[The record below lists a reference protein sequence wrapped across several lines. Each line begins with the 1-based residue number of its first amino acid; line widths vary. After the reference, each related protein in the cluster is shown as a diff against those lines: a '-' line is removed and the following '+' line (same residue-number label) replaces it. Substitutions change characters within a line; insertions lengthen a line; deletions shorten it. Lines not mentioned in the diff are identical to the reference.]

1 MAKKLLQILSVEDKD
16 KLKKKDEAKETEK
29 NVTASDVAKKFNVQ
43 LTTNDTGS
51 KTTPGVN
58 PVNQIVNAT
67 KQKVDALY
75 QNRLTDI
82 YSRAKAYAEQG
93 PEYVLDLANSI
104 VGGNLTSP
112 GSGNTGKLDIDA
124 IYGMTKMNS
133 EISRMLSESGIFN
146 IREIATNPYYAH
158 LSSQDYRK
166 SLLPILQ
173 NELTGSQKADE
184 DNKAAVAEYE
194 ANLRNLRAEYERQAE
209 TAAQWKNFFSP
220 LGENPT
226 LDDKLRAAGIAT
238 GQTYDMSVFRG
249 MDKYTA
255 YEKKQEL
262 DNWFAGLDAAALS
275 ATPVV
280 EEPEAPKYT
289 SKTAGIQDEIST
301 LEKYL
306 NAHQTLEE
314 LTAYARS
321 NPNFAADSVYTA
333 PDYSNLSA
341 WEQFLAPQ
349 MGGAYSGNALAT
361 YINTGD
367 VDPYF
372 SQDPGSADYYKRWEE
387 LGYNYMLDKDK
398 AIWNVLQKMDP
409 AKASEYLHA
418 LSQIYL
424 LPTRAQGY
432 RSWDET
438 VATNPWTAAPAWI
451 GSVGRGI
458 DNILNVP
465 RQLAE
470 AWAGIDNAYS
480 AAFDSL
486 NRQGYTR
493 NAQLGAIQESDMP
506 DWLKTV
512 ASYGYQGA
520 SSFADNTAR
529 LIASGFNPTTSLIMA
544 GMQSASASLH
554 ESSSRDDM
562 SGAAKII
569 KAIGAGAMEV
579 GTEKIGL
586 DALFDKGK
594 KGALQYLKNVVL
606 SEISEETINAAS
618 EPMLEAVVAYL
629 FDHEAEIKS
638 GPEFWSDLTDTAITT
653 AISSLLSGGG
663 GVITQRNE
671 TARSGEYTRQNGDP
685 ERILQIATGMA
696 EGTES
701 KRVADEVTARLKKN
715 PKKGIT
721 NYELGKLTQ
730 SLGNDLGQERAQ
742 VFDRVQD
749 EAIENRLIELG
760 DSPETAKKNAPAIRK
775 LARGEKLTIKERAVD
790 WNENMNQVVRELTRE
805 TEVEDADRVGNSW
818 VTEMGNK
825 QRNETAS
832 VRAKMAEYGMAMRE
846 PSIGQA
852 ATRAEEAAQAKVQKK
867 GGKFTGKPT
876 DTHVTFTRRGDA
888 EPGSGDL
895 HRFEKGNDGK
905 MYAIVS
911 TGDSRGKMPG
921 VVSTGDS
928 RGKMPDVNDTEADTK
943 VNTGLAP
950 VGKLPTVN
958 DTEAD
963 SKMDTGLAP
972 VANLREGEVAIPVE
986 DIDIAAGEGI
996 QEIIEFVMD
1005 DTLPHEVT
1013 AEEAN
1018 ALMQSYKASGGGK
1031 ATTFIEAFEGGYLR
1045 GFSGQQDVGGVIDP
1059 AMSKVAYEA
1068 GKADAEKYEATRVE
1082 RAKAARKVTNPT
1094 VGWIGDIEGNASI
1107 SGKGDSAALDAEVEN
1122 MTEGQRLTVEYG
1134 KALAKRAGINVVFYR
1149 SKAGADGKIT
1159 TDNGRYVP
1167 STHTIYL
1174 DINAG
1179 VNDATSLGKAN
1190 VEGTLGYAMSR
1201 TLGHEVTHAIEATS
1215 AEFYAKYKQ
1224 AVKEALNKKGKDWAV
1239 LVRDRIDQAL
1249 SDGKKMTYAEA
1260 ESEVVADASEY
1271 MLQDAKITQE
1281 LEPGLYN
1288 KIKAVVKD
1296 FVTKLNDVFRELG
1309 LKGSV
1314 ESRTLREMRDG
1325 VYHYMDGLQELW
1337 GAAFDEMAG
1346 IEGTAAVDGVEDAL
1360 YKTGEVYDYTA
1371 QSSARVNDKE
1381 TIEFLENQQHITTY
1395 RAMQMIDGEL
1405 YPPMAEFIG
1414 SKKDGNREDASAV
1427 GSWEMATEHPELIKW
1442 VDGKPKFELKKV
1454 NDDGS
1459 VSTVPAAYNP
1469 YMHSSNTVLNDQFS
1483 KAFQRKNLVV
1493 VECVVPVSESDGAYH
1508 AQYAKDAT
1516 GWHEWKSGIV
1526 AGELAKQKSGFRR
1539 DVFLSRY
1546 IKPVRILSDAEVAE
1560 KIAGYLDGTDVTIPF
1575 QSAWPTLRDA
1585 LVQAGVNVTEP
1596 RGLGPSQMKIAM
1608 EAFNDWKSNGSE
1620 DYYQSNARKNNSFDR
1635 AVEVRYNHPSLKEAL
1650 TRDEALQLDDRLHY
1664 RIHFPSK
1671 GNEIKIGSDFAE
1683 EITAHGDHMRLVVM
1697 RRDTRFGISVL
1708 GVYNVNPKRYNGR
1721 IPDLIP
1727 KYKEAIK
1734 KHGAEWFE
1742 RCYRLASWD
1751 GRERFFSGWDR
1762 ENLVFPAFE
1771 KVEQR
1776 DVYDET
1782 NGTTD
1787 TSGIRGNR
1795 AGDAGRGEVT
1805 SPDGIDID
1813 KDADAAYFQPSART
1827 WYESDYVTKRDEAA
1841 EHLAKTIGV
1850 PVSKARKW
1858 IDDVTSVAAYVLDN
1872 KARVDYI
1879 PTAVKGISAF
1889 KSNPEYGGSIDMST
1903 ICAKRRLATGTLD
1916 AIQRVLGDEVLTK
1929 DDFLRIREMMKER
1942 GHEVACGLCFVE
1954 SSRKNLSKYNA
1965 QFMEQYN
1972 STHPDGEISMTDLN
1986 TVDGLENL
1994 RVNNEDAY
2002 SEYEKFM
2009 NKLAQRKPKLFEKR
2023 TEYEHEILKRFK
2035 SDTTVGVKNRNGG
2048 LRLQSFSDFEIVHL
2062 IDMMQVITD
2071 MASVGLAGQAYTKVP
2086 DFAWALGNT
2095 GLKINLSLIAK
2106 GVDADGNLIFDDV
2119 EGMPYKEAKKLRDY
2133 YSENVGTV
2141 VVTFTDEQ
2149 LIAAM
2154 KSNFVDYIIPFHRS
2168 QWQKSDYK
2176 QLGLPEG
2183 TKDYTLHQNEKQGRK
2198 RVKENFLPNAY
2209 WDPDLSGNE
2218 NAEVYLKMCE
2228 ADGRTP
2234 KFAKFLSKDADGHW
2248 VAPDGY
2254 WKLLID
2260 FKMYDNNGKGS
2271 RQMPVQPNFN
2281 MDKAMEMLE
2290 NYKGTHDSFPVAQDV
2305 VDDFVQEYRDSKGGV
2320 QKTGGQYTVNPYQS
2334 SARTGLPEEI
2344 GTREY
2349 LSESDDSIAET
2360 VEERNALTIYQQ
2372 RLKAHAEASEAV
2384 MAAEDALI
2392 GKEGQELAD
2401 ARAELAKARSR
2412 QNELYRRLLKVENT
2426 EHVQKVIERT
2436 QRFINE
2442 ELHGKTS
2449 KDVAQMVSGME
2460 TEIANLKSDLEGLKG
2475 AAKTQREAD
2484 IRQRERMIARLRSQ
2498 SAQAL
2503 IRNTEEYQNR
2513 IKALREH
2520 SEISKDI
2527 AKKERHIKHVVKN
2540 LSDRILMETDYNN
2553 VKEPL
2558 KPAVHALVKA
2568 FVDDFGNLVF
2578 TNPSDEAVGRGKE
2591 STLKAREKFERLK
2604 MAYDKLA
2611 DIDGE
2616 EAMAYDPEVSAWLAE
2631 LHTLA
2636 ESYDTLAD
2644 ITDSKARLKTK
2655 LYIYERLSGI
2665 ADSIAYMVKTADQIF
2680 VNGRRQQI
2688 ANVAGDVANTLTAK
2702 NDRKEFTGKLGE
2714 AINALD
2720 DVLLKGNM
2728 TAVTFFESL
2737 ENSGL
2742 KHLYDD
2748 ITDAERVSAARVKE
2762 ARDYIAELMKKHG
2775 YLSWGN
2781 MRKPVSFVTE
2791 QGREVYM
2798 TTGNMLWAYA
2808 TAKRELSNP
2817 LTATHHLSE
2826 GGFAYDEKAKR
2837 TKEVNG
2843 SQWKN
2848 THNKLSAKDIVTI
2861 EGMLTADQKAFA
2873 DACVEYMS
2881 TECADWGNEASMALF
2896 GIKKY
2901 NEEYYFPYQVDKD
2914 QLHKNSAAGSASTTD
2929 DARLKHISFSHS
2941 VTANANE
2948 PLVMGDF
2955 LDIVDNHINQMAI
2968 YSAFVLPIENLN
2980 RVLNSKVEYQDET
2993 VTIRS
2998 LIASK
3003 HGKAAQKYLTDF
3015 LKDMNGGPQTDKRG
3029 EANGFIRLFKK
3040 NAVMGKLSVAMQQ
3053 FSSIARAFVYI
3064 NPKYFL
3070 NIPKEL
3076 PYTTWERMMQ
3086 YSGTTVYKDMGG
3098 FNVGLGKQAAD
3109 WIGKGALEEYNYW
3122 ERGKFLLDQKGVT
3135 AMKDNWVDFLT
3146 ALPGVMDKITWAAI
3160 WTATENEQ
3168 ADLHPGMDRNS
3179 VEFLEMVGERFDDVV
3194 RHSQVY
3200 DSVLAKSQNMRSKS
3214 GLAKMATAF
3223 MAEPTLTMNML
3234 YSAFKNGD
3242 KKLIARTAV
3251 SLVLNAVLGALGYAA
3266 VTAWDKDDD
3275 ERTATEKFVT
3285 KFSGKLVDSINPLTM
3300 IPIVSDMW
3308 SIVSGYD
3315 VERTDMAVFA
3325 DLYKYGK
3332 QFFEKLDEGK
3342 EITFRDYENFF
3353 GTAVTTATGVPLK
3366 NLMGDFRRLVL
3377 NLPETDFSAPEAS
3390 RVKYGV
3396 LDEIMPFRDTSNT
3409 SYYERLLAATMD
3421 GDKQEMHD
3429 LKDYLMATK
3438 SVKEDTV
3445 RNGVVN
3451 AYKKEYQR
3459 GGITKDEAVDF
3470 LEKNGLAKDRK
3481 SAFEYVDKWDEG
3493 TDGYS
3498 AYNTLRQAF
3507 SGGNSTEIQKA
3518 WKELEQN
3525 GWETDTIG
3533 NYVRGTIIKDMVT
3546 NGQITPSKATEL
3558 IRKYY
3563 PYKKDSDNINKPQ
3576 EWLKDK

>member
-1 MAKKLLQILSVEDKD
+1 M
-16 KLKKKDEAKETEK
+16 
-29 NVTASDVAKKFNVQ
+29 
-43 LTTNDTGS
+43 
-51 KTTPGVN
+51 
-58 PVNQIVNAT
+58 
-67 KQKVDALY
+67 
-75 QNRLTDI
+75 
-82 YSRAKAYAEQG
+82 
-93 PEYVLDLANSI
+93 
-104 VGGNLTSP
+104 
-112 GSGNTGKLDIDA
+112 
-124 IYGMTKMNS
+124 
-133 EISRMLSESGIFN
+133 
-146 IREIATNPYYAH
+146 
-158 LSSQDYRK
+158 
-166 SLLPILQ
+166 
-173 NELTGSQKADE
+173 
-184 DNKAAVAEYE
+184 
-194 ANLRNLRAEYERQAE
+194 
-209 TAAQWKNFFSP
+209 
-220 LGENPT
+220 
-226 LDDKLRAAGIAT
+226 
-238 GQTYDMSVFRG
+238 
-249 MDKYTA
+249 
-255 YEKKQEL
+255 
-262 DNWFAGLDAAALS
+262 
-275 ATPVV
+275 
-280 EEPEAPKYT
+280 
-289 SKTAGIQDEIST
+289 
-301 LEKYL
+301 
-306 NAHQTLEE
+306 
-314 LTAYARS
+314 
-321 NPNFAADSVYTA
+321 
-333 PDYSNLSA
+333 
-341 WEQFLAPQ
+341 
-349 MGGAYSGNALAT
+349 
-361 YINTGD
+361 
-367 VDPYF
+367 
-372 SQDPGSADYYKRWEE
+372 
-387 LGYNYMLDKDK
+387 
-398 AIWNVLQKMDP
+398 
-409 AKASEYLHA
+409 
-418 LSQIYL
+418 
-424 LPTRAQGY
+424 
-432 RSWDET
+432 
-438 VATNPWTAAPAWI
+438 
-451 GSVGRGI
+451 
-458 DNILNVP
+458 
-465 RQLAE
+465 
-470 AWAGIDNAYS
+470 
-480 AAFDSL
+480 
-486 NRQGYTR
+486 
-493 NAQLGAIQESDMP
+493 
-506 DWLKTV
+506 
-512 ASYGYQGA
+512 
-520 SSFADNTAR
+520 
-529 LIASGFNPTTSLIMA
+529 
-544 GMQSASASLH
+544 
-554 ESSSRDDM
+554 
-562 SGAAKII
+562 
-569 KAIGAGAMEV
+569 
-579 GTEKIGL
+579 
-586 DALFDKGK
+586 
-594 KGALQYLKNVVL
+594 
-606 SEISEETINAAS
+606 
-618 EPMLEAVVAYL
+618 
-629 FDHEAEIKS
+629 
-638 GPEFWSDLTDTAITT
+638 
-653 AISSLLSGGG
+653 
-663 GVITQRNE
+663 
-671 TARSGEYTRQNGDP
+671 
-685 ERILQIATGMA
+685 
-696 EGTES
+696 
-701 KRVADEVTARLKKN
+701 
-715 PKKGIT
+715 
-721 NYELGKLTQ
+721 
-730 SLGNDLGQERAQ
+730 
-742 VFDRVQD
+742 
-749 EAIENRLIELG
+749 
-760 DSPETAKKNAPAIRK
+760 
-775 LARGEKLTIKERAVD
+775 
-790 WNENMNQVVRELTRE
+790 
-805 TEVEDADRVGNSW
+805 
-818 VTEMGNK
+818 
-825 QRNETAS
+825 
-832 VRAKMAEYGMAMRE
+832 
-846 PSIGQA
+846 
-852 ATRAEEAAQAKVQKK
+852 
-867 GGKFTGKPT
+867 
-876 DTHVTFTRRGDA
+876 
-888 EPGSGDL
+888 
-895 HRFEKGNDGK
+895 
-905 MYAIVS
+905 
-911 TGDSRGKMPG
+911 
-921 VVSTGDS
+921 
-928 RGKMPDVNDTEADTK
+928 
-943 VNTGLAP
+943 
-950 VGKLPTVN
+950 
-958 DTEAD
+958 
-963 SKMDTGLAP
+963 
-972 VANLREGEVAIPVE
+972 
-986 DIDIAAGEGI
+986 
-996 QEIIEFVMD
+996 
-1005 DTLPHEVT
+1005 
-1013 AEEAN
+1013 
-1018 ALMQSYKASGGGK
+1018 
-1031 ATTFIEAFEGGYLR
+1031 
-1045 GFSGQQDVGGVIDP
+1045 
-1059 AMSKVAYEA
+1059 
-1068 GKADAEKYEATRVE
+1068 
-1082 RAKAARKVTNPT
+1082 
-1094 VGWIGDIEGNASI
+1094 
-1107 SGKGDSAALDAEVEN
+1107 
-1122 MTEGQRLTVEYG
+1122 
-1134 KALAKRAGINVVFYR
+1134 
-1149 SKAGADGKIT
+1149 
-1159 TDNGRYVP
+1159 
-1167 STHTIYL
+1167 
-1174 DINAG
+1174 
-1179 VNDATSLGKAN
+1179 
-1190 VEGTLGYAMSR
+1190 
-1201 TLGHEVTHAIEATS
+1201 
-1215 AEFYAKYKQ
+1215 
-1224 AVKEALNKKGKDWAV
+1224 
-1239 LVRDRIDQAL
+1239 
-1249 SDGKKMTYAEA
+1249 
-1260 ESEVVADASEY
+1260 
-1271 MLQDAKITQE
+1271 
-1281 LEPGLYN
+1281 
-1288 KIKAVVKD
+1288 
-1296 FVTKLNDVFRELG
+1296 
-1309 LKGSV
+1309 
-1314 ESRTLREMRDG
+1314 
-1325 VYHYMDGLQELW
+1325 
-1337 GAAFDEMAG
+1337 
-1346 IEGTAAVDGVEDAL
+1346 
-1360 YKTGEVYDYTA
+1360 
-1371 QSSARVNDKE
+1371 
-1381 TIEFLENQQHITTY
+1381 
-1395 RAMQMIDGEL
+1395 
-1405 YPPMAEFIG
+1405 
-1414 SKKDGNREDASAV
+1414 
-1427 GSWEMATEHPELIKW
+1427 
-1442 VDGKPKFELKKV
+1442 
-1454 NDDGS
+1454 
-1459 VSTVPAAYNP
+1459 
-1469 YMHSSNTVLNDQFS
+1469 
-1483 KAFQRKNLVV
+1483 
-1493 VECVVPVSESDGAYH
+1493 
-1508 AQYAKDAT
+1508 
-1516 GWHEWKSGIV
+1516 
-1526 AGELAKQKSGFRR
+1526 
-1539 DVFLSRY
+1539 
-1546 IKPVRILSDAEVAE
+1546 
-1560 KIAGYLDGTDVTIPF
+1560 
-1575 QSAWPTLRDA
+1575 
-1585 LVQAGVNVTEP
+1585 
-1596 RGLGPSQMKIAM
+1596 
-1608 EAFNDWKSNGSE
+1608 
-1620 DYYQSNARKNNSFDR
+1620 
-1635 AVEVRYNHPSLKEAL
+1635 
-1650 TRDEALQLDDRLHY
+1650 
-1664 RIHFPSK
+1664 
-1671 GNEIKIGSDFAE
+1671 
-1683 EITAHGDHMRLVVM
+1683 
-1697 RRDTRFGISVL
+1697 
-1708 GVYNVNPKRYNGR
+1708 
-1721 IPDLIP
+1721 
-1727 KYKEAIK
+1727 
-1734 KHGAEWFE
+1734 
-1742 RCYRLASWD
+1742 
-1751 GRERFFSGWDR
+1751 
-1762 ENLVFPAFE
+1762 
-1771 KVEQR
+1771 
-1776 DVYDET
+1776 
-1782 NGTTD
+1782 
-1787 TSGIRGNR
+1787 
-1795 AGDAGRGEVT
+1795 T

-1813 KDADAAYFQPSART
+1813 KDKDAAYFQPSART

-1994 RVNNEDAY
+1994 RANNEDAY
-2002 SEYEKFM
+2002 REYEKFM

-2023 TEYEHEILKRFK
+2023 TEYDHEILKRFK

-2133 YSENVGTV
+2133 YSDNVGTV

-2154 KSNFVDYIIPFHRS
+2154 KSDFVDYIIPFHRS

-2176 QLGLPEG
+2176 KLGLPEG

-2320 QKTGGQYTVNPYQS
+2320 QKTGSQYTVNPYQS
-2334 SARTGLPEEI
+2334 SARTGLTEEI

-2372 RLKAHAEASEAV
+2372 RLKAHAESSEAV
-2384 MAAEDALI
+2384 MAAEAALI

-2436 QRFINE
+2436 HRFINE
-2442 ELHGKTS
+2442 ELYGKTS
-2449 KDVAQMVSGME
+2449 EDVAQIVSGME

-2484 IRQRERMIARLRSQ
+2484 IRQRERMLARLRSNA
-2498 SAQAL
+2498 AQAL
-2503 IRNTEEYQNR
+2503 IRNTEEYQER
-2513 IKALREH
+2513 IKGIREH

-2636 ESYDTLAD
+2636 ERYDTLAD

-2655 LYIYERLSGI
+2655 LFIYERLSGI

-2861 EGMLTADQKAFA
+2861 EGMLTADQRAFA

-2941 VTANANE
+2941 VTANANK

-2980 RVLNSKVEYQDET
+2980 RVLNSKVEYQDEM

-3029 EANGFIRLFKK
+3029 ETNGFIRLFKK

-3234 YSAFKNGD
+3234 YSAIRSKD
-3242 KKLIARTAV
+3242 KKLIASTLS

-3342 EITFRDYENFF
+3342 EITFRDYENFL
-3353 GTAVTTATGVPLK
+3353 GTVATVTTGVPAK

-3377 NLPETDFSAPEAS
+3377 NLPATDFSAPEAS

-3409 SYYERLLAATMD
+3409 AYYERYLGAMKD
-3421 GDKQEMHD
+3421 GDKQEMYD

-3438 SVKEDTV
+3438 KVKETSITTGV
-3445 RNGVVN
+3445 RE

-3518 WKELEQN
+3518 WQELEQN

-3563 PYKKDSDNINKPQ
+3563 PYKKDSDNISKPQ

>member
-1 MAKKLLQILSVEDKD
+1 MAKKLLQILPVEDKD

-67 KQKVDALY
+67 KQKVNALY

-112 GSGNTGKLDIDA
+112 GSGNIGKLDIDA

-173 NELTGSQKADE
+173 NELIGSQKADE
-184 DNKAAVAEYE
+184 ANKAAMAEYE
-194 ANLRNLRAEYERQAE
+194 ANLRGLRADYAKQAE
-209 TAAQWKNFFSP
+209 TAAQWKNFFSL

-321 NPNFAADSVYTA
+321 NPNFAADSVYNA

-349 MGGAYSGNALAT
+349 MGGAYSSNALAT

-387 LGYNYMLDKDK
+387 LGYNYMLDQDK

-409 AKASEYLHA
+409 AKASEFLQA

-438 VATNPWTAAPAWI
+438 VATNPWTAAPAFI

-458 DNILNVP
+458 DNNLNVL

-480 AAFDSL
+480 AAFDGL

-493 NAQLGAIQESDMP
+493 NEQLGAIQESDMP

-512 ASYGYQGA
+512 ASYAYQGV

-653 AISSLLSGGG
+653 AISALLSGGG
-663 GVITQRNE
+663 GVITQHNE
-671 TARSGEYTRQNGDP
+671 TAKSGEYTRQNGDP
-685 ERILQIATGMA
+685 ERLLEIAMGMP
-696 EGTES
+696 ENTES
-701 KRVADEVTARLKKN
+701 NRIGNEVTERLKKH

-790 WNENMNQVVRELTRE
+790 WNENMNQVVRELTHE
-805 TEVEDADRVGNSW
+805 TEDLKPFAPGAVEDVGAQEVDGKW
-818 VTEMGNK
+818 VSGNK
-825 QRNETAS
+825 YEAENNRTGKKWVENMRIKQVSDSGEIAVKQFEFNQAISSPS
-832 VRAKMAEYGMAMRE
+832 VSKVAERAAEK
-846 PSIGQA
+846 
-852 ATRAEEAAQAKVQKK
+852 TQAKAEKK

-876 DTHVTFTRRGDA
+876 DTHLTFTRRGDA
-888 EPGSGDL
+888 EPGAGEL
-895 HRFEKGNDGK
+895 VRFEKAEDGK
-905 MYAIVS
+905 MTA
-911 TGDSRGKMPG
+911 
-921 VVSTGDS
+921 VV
-928 RGKMPDVNDTEADTK
+928 KADGAAKGEETK
-943 VNTGLAP
+943 IA
-950 VGKLPTVN
+950 
-958 DTEAD
+958 
-963 SKMDTGLAP
+963 
-972 VANLREGEVAIPVE
+972 VE
-986 DIDIAAGEGI
+986 DIDIADGEGI
-996 QEIIEFVMD
+996 QEIIEYVTD
-1005 DTLPHEVT
+1005 ENLPHEVT

-1018 ALMQSYKASGGGK
+1018 ALIQSYKANGGGK
-1031 ATTFIEAFEGGYLR
+1031 ATTFIEAFEGSYLR

-1059 AMSKVAYEA
+1059 TLSKVAYEA

-1094 VGWIGDIEGNASI
+1094 VGWIGEIEGNAPI

-1122 MTEGQRLTVEYG
+1122 MTDGQRLMVEYG

-1159 TDNGRYVP
+1159 TDNGRYV
-1167 STHTIYL
+1167 SATHTIYL

-1179 VNDATSLGKAN
+1179 VSDATSLGKAN
-1190 VEGTLGYAMSR
+1190 TEGTLGYAMTR

-1224 AVKEALNKKGKDWAV
+1224 AVKEALSKKGKDWAV
-1239 LVRDRIDQAL
+1239 LVRNRIDQAL

-1309 LKGSV
+1309 LKGST
-1314 ESRTLREMRDG
+1314 ESKLLREMRDG

-1346 IEGTAAVDGVEDAL
+1346 VEGTAAVDGVEDAL

-1381 TIEFLENQQHITTY
+1381 TIDYLENQQHITTY
-1395 RAMQMIDGEL
+1395 RAMQVIDGEL

-1493 VECVVPVSESDGAYH
+1493 VECVVPVSESNGAYH

-1546 IKPVRILSDAEVAE
+1546 IKPVRILSDTEVAE

-1608 EAFNDWKSNGSE
+1608 EAFEEWKSDIGNVNEEDIRHSRRVDRYVRLDGMTEQRYNKYGWAIANDVLSEQETARFLERIGGIKNGDQYPRSDE
-1620 DYYQSNARKNNSFDR
+1620 GHYIIGVGDGEPEVQNRFIVTDGNYVNPSIERIYSVPFRRESQIEFFRGMFISAEEKSHYLARRNVLEADEEELVAVYGRQDFESLQTLRKEWRSSRSRSFGGQTKQNAGQSGLRGTDESNAG
-1635 AVEVRYNHPSLKEAL
+1635 
-1650 TRDEALQLDDRLHY
+1650 Q
-1664 RIHFPSK
+1664 
-1671 GNEIKIGSDFAE
+1671 
-1683 EITAHGDHMRLVVM
+1683 
-1697 RRDTRFGISVL
+1697 
-1708 GVYNVNPKRYNGR
+1708 
-1721 IPDLIP
+1721 
-1727 KYKEAIK
+1727 
-1734 KHGAEWFE
+1734 
-1742 RCYRLASWD
+1742 
-1751 GRERFFSGWDR
+1751 
-1762 ENLVFPAFE
+1762 
-1771 KVEQR
+1771 
-1776 DVYDET
+1776 
-1782 NGTTD
+1782 
-1787 TSGIRGNR
+1787 
-1795 AGDAGRGEVT
+1795 GELVT
-1805 SPDGIDID
+1805 SPDGIDIAED
-1813 KDADAAYFQPSART
+1813 TDSAYFQSSART

-1850 PVSKARKW
+1850 SVSKARKW

-2023 TEYEHEILKRFK
+2023 TEYDHEILKRFK

-2086 DFAWALGNT
+2086 EFAWALGNT

-2149 LIAAM
+2149 LVAAM
-2154 KSNFVDYIIPFHRS
+2154 KSDFVDYIIPFHRS

-2176 QLGLPEG
+2176 KLGLPEG

-2218 NAEVYLKMCE
+2218 NAEVYLDMCE

-2334 SARTGLPEEI
+2334 SARTGLPEEM

-2349 LSESDDSIAET
+2349 LSEADDSIAET

-2384 MAAEDALI
+2384 MAAEGALI

-2401 ARAELAKARSR
+2401 ARAELAKARIR

-2449 KDVAQMVSGME
+2449 EDVAQMVSGME

-2484 IRQRERMIARLRSQ
+2484 IRQRERMLARLRSNA
-2498 SAQAL
+2498 AQAL
-2503 IRNTEEYQNR
+2503 IRNTEEYQER
-2513 IKALREH
+2513 IKGIREH

-2527 AKKERHIKHVVKN
+2527 AKKERHIKRVVKN

-2631 LHTLA
+2631 LHTLS
-2636 ESYDTLAD
+2636 ESYDTLSD
-2644 ITDSKARLKTK
+2644 ITDSKVRLKTK
-2655 LYIYERLSGI
+2655 LFIYERLSGI

-2688 ANVAGDVANTLTAK
+2688 ANVAGDVANTLTEKA
-2702 NDRKEFTGKLGE
+2702 DRKEFTGKLGE
-2714 AINALD
+2714 VINALD
-2720 DVLLKGNM
+2720 DTLLKGNM

-2748 ITDAERVSAARVKE
+2748 ITEAERVSAARVKE

-2826 GGFAYDEKAKR
+2826 GGFAYDEKAKH

-2861 EGMLTADQKAFA
+2861 EHMLTADQKAFA

-2941 VTANANE
+2941 VTANANK

-2980 RVLNSKVEYQDET
+2980 RVLNSKVEYQDEM

-3064 NPKYFL
+3064 KPKYFL

-3146 ALPGVMDKITWAAI
+3146 ALPSVMDKITWAAI

-3214 GLAKMATAF
+3214 GLARMATAF

-3234 YSAFKNGD
+3234 YSAIRGKD
-3242 KKLIARTAV
+3242 KKLIASTV
-3251 SLVLNAVLGALGYAA
+3251 SSLVLNAVLGALGYAA

-3300 IPIVSDMW
+3300 IPLVSDLW

-3342 EITFRDYENFF
+3342 EITFRDYENFL
-3353 GTAVTTATGVPLK
+3353 GTVATVTTGVPAK

-3409 SYYERLLAATMD
+3409 AYYERYLGAMKD
-3421 GDKQEMHD
+3421 GDKQEVYD

-3438 SVKEDTV
+3438 KVKETSITTGV
-3445 RNGVVN
+3445 RE

-3563 PYKKDSDNINKPQ
+3563 PYKKDSDNISKPQ